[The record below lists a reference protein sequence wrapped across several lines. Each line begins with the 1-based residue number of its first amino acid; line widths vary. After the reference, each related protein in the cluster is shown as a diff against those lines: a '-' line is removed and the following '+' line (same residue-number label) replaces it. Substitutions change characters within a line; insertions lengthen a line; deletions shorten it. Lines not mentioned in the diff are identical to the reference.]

1 MSRNFEL
8 MREMEGFQVLPSS
21 RNIGP
26 AFIPGEPFS
35 RALPRQLAGDLT
47 EDLVQQVFL
56 QTKQKQPR
64 MVVFAAVD
72 HGNGCSQIAASAAAA
87 LAANTRGV
95 VCLVEGNFR
104 SPGLLK
110 MLGMSNHHGLTD
122 SLLEEG
128 SIQSF
133 VEPIWS
139 GCLWL
144 LSSGSLGASS
154 PSLLKSERMRER
166 FAELRETFD
175 FLIVDA
181 PPLSRY
187 ADAIALGQLSDGM
200 VLVLEA
206 GSTRRDTAFS
216 AAKKLRSFKVEVLGA
231 VLNKGEFQDPR

>member
-1 MSRNFEL
+1 MSRNYEL
-8 MREMEGFQVLPSS
+8 MREMDGNQALSSS
-21 RNIGP
+21 RSIGP
-26 AFIPGEPFS
+26 AFIPGERCS
-35 RALPRQLAGDLT
+35 GALPRQLAGDLM
-47 EDLVQQVFL
+47 EDLVQRVFL

-64 MVVFAAVD
+64 MAVFAAID
-72 HGNGCSQIAASAAAA
+72 HGNGCSQTAASVAAA

-104 SPGLLK
+104 SPGLPK
-110 MLGMSNHHGLTD
+110 MLGMTNHHGLTD

-139 GCLWL
+139 GSLWL

-154 PSLLKSERMRER
+154 PRLLTSERMRDR
-166 FAELRETFD
+166 FVELRNTFD

-200 VLVLEA
+200 VLILEA
-206 GSTRRDTAFS
+206 GSTRRRTTRTAVDRV
-216 AAKKLRSFKVEVLGA
+216 RSSRIQILGA
-231 VLNKGEFQDPR
+231 VLTKGEFPVAR

>member
-1 MSRNFEL
+1 
-8 MREMEGFQVLPSS
+8 
-21 RNIGP
+21 
-26 AFIPGEPFS
+26 
-35 RALPRQLAGDLT
+35 
-47 EDLVQQVFL
+47 
-56 QTKQKQPR
+56 

-87 LAANTRGV
+87 LATNTRGV

-110 MLGMSNHHGLTD
+110 MLGMTNHQGLTD

-144 LSSGSLGASS
+144 LSSGSLGADF

-166 FAELRETFD
+166 FVELRRTFD

-181 PPLSRY
+181 PPISRY

-200 VLVLEA
+200 VLILES
-206 GSTRRDTAFS
+206 GSTRRTRLELRRSGFDLSTFRFS
-216 AAKKLRSFKVEVLGA
+216 GLSLIKGSSQVRDNREHSVCGFHCRSRLENGRGLRLPQPPS
-231 VLNKGEFQDPR
+231 